1 MAAAQAP
8 TVRRRRLGAELRRL
22 REAAGLTLAEAA
34 ADLDTS
40 DSTLSRVEN
49 GRGRV
54 RRTDVQAMLD
64 LYDVRDP
71 VLREGLLRITR
82 DMRRKGWWQNYRDVI
97 SEPYGDYISL
107 ETDAASLRIFT
118 LELLPGLLQTQEY
131 TRAVAEAGLVWETPE
146 EIDNFVSVRAQRQQ
160 VLHGEEPLQLWA
172 VMHETALHQQV
183 GGSGVMRAQF
193 EHLMDSGRQPNV
205 TIQIIPHKAGAH
217 ATMDMPF
224 TILGFSEPTDPDVVC
239 LDHLTSTLYVEVE
252 DEVNRY
258 TLMFDHLRSTALA
271 PRESMS
277 RIAERIK
284 EL

>member
-1 MAAAQAP
+1 MATAQGP

-22 REAAGLTLAEAA
+22 RESAGMTLAEAA
-34 ADLDTS
+34 ANLDTS

-64 LYDVRDP
+64 LYGVQDDTLRDSM
-71 VLREGLLRITR
+71 LRLTR
-82 DMRRKGWWQNYRDVI
+82 DVRRKGWWQNYRDVI

-107 ETDAASLRIFT
+107 ETDAASLRIHT
-118 LELLPGLLQTQEY
+118 IELLPGLLQTQEY
-131 TRAVAEAGLVWETPE
+131 TRAIAEAGLVWETPE
-146 EIDNFVSVRAQRQQ
+146 EIDNFVAVRAERQT
-160 VLHGEEPLQLWA
+160 VLHREDPLQLWA
-172 VMHETALHQQV
+172 VMHEMSLSQQV
-183 GGSGVMRAQF
+183 GSAAVLRAQL
-193 EHLMDSGRQPNV
+193 EHLREMAKLPNV
-205 TIQIIPHKAGAH
+205 TVQIIPPKAGAH

-224 TILGFSEPTDPDVVC
+224 TILGFSETSDPDVVC

-252 DEVNRY
+252 EEVSRY

-271 PRESMS
+271 PRESLA